1 VENAILQ
8 TLGAIHG
15 PQNRQFILVRND
27 RNGACRY
34 APFLDQPSM
43 LAHYTEPSSHWW
55 CWGQSDSISFHHF
68 PIVFFSWSNPIP
80 IMGYIH
86 LYPIIIFPYYV
97 IYINIPCIM
106 FYIPHDVPI
115 HRMSQARMWNAPSSN
130 MSSAV
135 SRCPVVLA
143 QWCPVVGMD
152 GYPNPVTESDIW
164 MVYIYICVWNI
175 F

>member
-1 VENAILQ
+1 MPVCPISGPTIHVGPLHG
-8 TLGAIHG
+8 TVVTLMMLGAIRF
-15 PQNRQFILVRND
+15 NQF
-27 RNGACRY
+27 
-34 APFLDQPSM
+34 PS
-43 LAHYTEPSSHWW
+43 LSYR
-55 CWGQSDSISFHHF
+55 
-68 PIVFFSWSNPIP
+68 FFSWSNPIP

-164 MVYIYICVWNI
+164 MVYIYIYVCETYFNGY
-175 F
+175 

>member
-1 VENAILQ
+1 MGHAGMPHFWTNHPCWPI
-8 TLGAIHG
+8 TR
-15 PQNRQFILVRND
+15 NRRHIDDAGGNQIQSVSIT
-27 RNGACRY
+27 
-34 APFLDQPSM
+34 FLS
-43 LAHYTEPSSHWW
+43 
-55 CWGQSDSISFHHF
+55 
-68 PIVFFSWSNPIP
+68 FFSWSNPIP

-164 MVYIYICVWNI
+164 MVYIYMCVKHILMDINCFTWWKV
-175 F
+175 